1 MIRWK
6 HHIVMLCQVYS
17 RIQYFTGH
25 TSNIHPVNI
34 AERGDPAVHLVL
46 QVEELGVRQ
55 LAQLSYLW
63 PGSQSTG
70 SRGRSLTEDIIKT
83 IVHCLGLQWKMLF
96 NFLFKFKEF
105 LK

>member
-17 RIQYFTGH
+17 RIQYCTGP

-55 LAQLSYLW
+55 LPELSYAIYSLS
-63 PGSQSTG
+63 PTFSSNRMLCEIAFYF
-70 SRGRSLTEDIIKT
+70 SRY
-83 IVHCLGLQWKMLF
+83 Q
-96 NFLFKFKEF
+96 
-105 LK
+105 